1 MKAVNNYIVITEIK
15 EETKSESGL
24 LIMDQHTNDIRY
36 LKGEVVSIGENTVG
50 VAEGNIIYYDRHAGH
65 GIEYKGK
72 LYKVI
77 RQPDVV
83 IVE

>member
-15 EETKSESGL
+15 EEVKSESGL

-50 VAEGNIIYYDRHAGH
+50 VKEGNTIYYDRHAGH

>member
-1 MKAVNNYIVITEIK
+1 MKAINNYIIITEIK
-15 EETKSESGL
+15 EEPKSESGL
-24 LIMDQHTNDIRY
+24 LIMDQHTSDIRY
-36 LKGEVVSIGENTVG
+36 LKGKIISVGENTLG
-50 VAEGNIIYYDRHAGH
+50 VKENDVIYYDRHAGH
-65 GIEYKGK
+65 GIEYKGT

>member
-15 EETKSESGL
+15 EEPKSESGL
-24 LIMDQHTNDIRY
+24 LIMDQHTSDIRY
-36 LKGEVVSIGENTVG
+36 LKGKVISIGENTVG
-50 VAEGNIIYYDRHAGH
+50 VVEGNTIYYDRHAGH